1 MFTEYFD
8 QLRSLWLRP
17 SVFFETTAK
26 KNDEKLASRF
36 VVRTSLLVAL
46 ELGLSEALG
55 GGDLRIIA
63 FVTLVLVLVM
73 PFVLAMWVSLWSRF
87 IALCA
92 QLLGEKVPLDKVRLV
107 VSYSAGGWIT
117 LVLGFGW
124 GALLSTIMV
133 FFQALGFEKVLGYSR
148 WSSRVYVGFPFA
160 LMLVLALIFTLLFKV
175 FK

>member
-1 MFTEYFD
+1 M
-8 QLRSLWLRP
+8 
-17 SVFFETTAK
+17 V
-26 KNDEKLASRF
+26 
-36 VVRTSLLVAL
+36 VAL

-63 FVTLVLVLVM
+63 FVTLVLFLVM
-73 PFVLAMWVSLWSRF
+73 PFVLSAWVWLWARF
-87 IALCA
+87 ITLCS
-92 QLLGEKVPLDKVRLV
+92 QLLGESLPLDKVRLV

-124 GALLSTIMV
+124 GALLSTVMV

-148 WSSRVYVGFPFA
+148 WNSRIYVGFPFA
-160 LMLVLALIFTLLFKV
+160 IMVVLVLIFTLLFKV